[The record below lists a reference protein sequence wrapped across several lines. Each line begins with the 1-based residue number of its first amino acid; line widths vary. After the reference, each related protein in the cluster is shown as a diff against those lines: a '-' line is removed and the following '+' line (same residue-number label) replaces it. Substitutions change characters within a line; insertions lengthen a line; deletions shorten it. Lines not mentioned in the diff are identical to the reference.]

1 MFLLLLSDCLV
12 DFDIAVVVIVN
23 FLIVCV
29 VSDMSASV
37 IVSVLIMFVIFSISK
52 LSKVKEEQI
61 RIEQDISVLKK
72 SNEEMMNEKNILNS
86 DEGLEGLARS
96 ELGLIKEGE
105 TSFHLNF

>member
-1 MFLLLLSDCLV
+1 MKIKEKVLDVFGFFKIVFTFLLFLLLLMMIYKV
-12 DFDIAVVVIVN
+12 
-23 FLIVCV
+23 FLGE
-29 VSDMSASV
+29 
-37 IVSVLIMFVIFSISK
+37 FSISK
-52 LSKVKEEQI
+52 LSEVKEEQI

-105 TSFHLNF
+105 TFYQFEVNNPSEN

>member
-1 MFLLLLSDCLV
+1 MKIKDITLDTLGFFKIIFSILLLLLL
-12 DFDIAVVVIVN
+12 FMMIGKI
-23 FLIVCV
+23 FLGE
-29 VSDMSASV
+29 
-37 IVSVLIMFVIFSISK
+37 FSISK
-52 LSKVKEEQI
+52 LSEVKEEQI

-105 TSFHLNF
+105 TFYQFEVNNPSEN